1 MEDIE
6 QFREEL
12 HARVRVRASADSNFS
27 HSAFAEVCG
36 EMLEEAEEIFDF
48 EPCYFRGKGSR
59 NRNLA
64 VDGFAIDDADKSMRL
79 MIADFSGQ
87 LQARTITRTD
97 ARSAFGALIGFLDDS
112 IRGVVE
118 QTTEES
124 SPEHGLAR
132 ELRARSTGVS
142 RYRCFLVTDDIL
154 SERVR
159 DWPEGDVGG
168 VPVEYHIW
176 DAGRF
181 MRAQLSRTGRD
192 ELIVDFGEVVAG
204 GVPCLP
210 AAVDAGTYEGYLCV
224 LPGSA
229 LADIYERYGSRLL
242 EGNVRSFL
250 STAGGVNRGI
260 QQTLVQDPRMFF
272 AFNNG
277 ISATASSVRT
287 SDTLQG
293 SRITSATDFQIV
305 NGGQTTA
312 SLAHARRRAGADL
325 SAVYVQMKLSV
336 VSEEDAGALI
346 PFISRYSNSQNKV
359 SEADFFSNHEFHRQ
373 IEKISRRLR
382 APARSGSQIESF
394 WFYERAR
401 GQHSVELN
409 RRSAA
414 ERRRFELESPREQVI
429 TKTDLGKIEN
439 AWRRLPHEV
448 CRGAQKNFVRFA
460 EFVSKQWEQDPTRF
474 HDEYFRNAVSKIILF
489 RALEKLVPKEP
500 WYDGGYR
507 AQIVAYTI
515 AKLVDLI
522 EGEEGHGG
530 TRRLDLEA
538 IWKRQTLSP
547 ALIGQLRLIAAA
559 AHKVILNPDAGIQNV
574 GEWCKKEIAW
584 RRLQAVRVELLPEFA
599 DDLVDPEMVAG
610 RNRHAKTL
618 AGVDAGLDALKE
630 VIDFGSANWGA
641 LRAKAGAAR
650 AVTPG
655 EDKLLRVAAN
665 PGWQPTDRQAKD
677 LVRLRARLARDGIS

>member
-1 MEDIE
+1 M
-6 QFREEL
+6 
-12 HARVRVRASADSNFS
+12 
-27 HSAFAEVCG
+27 
-36 EMLEEAEEIFDF
+36 
-48 EPCYFRGKGSR
+48 
-59 NRNLA
+59 
-64 VDGFAIDDADKSMRL
+64 
-79 MIADFSGQ
+79 
-87 LQARTITRTD
+87 
-97 ARSAFGALIGFLDDS
+97 DDS

-118 QTTEES
+118 QATEES

-132 ELRARSTGVS
+132 ELRARSTAVS
-142 RYRCFLVTDDIL
+142 RYRCYLVTDDVL

-159 DWPEGDVGG
+159 DWPEGDIGG

-181 MRAQLSRTGRD
+181 MRAQQSRSGRD

-224 LPGSA
+224 LPGAA
-229 LADIYERYGSRLL
+229 LADIYEQYGSRLL

-250 STAGGVNRGI
+250 STSGGVNRGI
-260 QQTLVQDPRMFF
+260 QQTLQRDPRMFF

-277 ISATASSVRT
+277 ISATASSVQIDSTTR
-287 SDTLQG
+287 G
-293 SRITSATDFQIV
+293 ARITSATDFQIV

-312 SLAHARRRAGADL
+312 SLAHSRRRAGADL
-325 SAVYVQMKLSV
+325 SGVYVQMKLSV
-336 VSEEDAGALI
+336 VSEDDAGALI

-409 RRSAA
+409 RRSATD
-414 ERRRFELESPREQVI
+414 RRRFELEAPRDQVI
-429 TKTDLGKIEN
+429 TKTDLGKVEN

-448 CRGAQKNFVRFA
+448 SRGAQKNFVRFA
-460 EFVSKQWEQDPTRF
+460 EFIAKQWEQDATRF
-474 HDEYFRNAVSKIILF
+474 HDEYFKGAVAKVILF
-489 RALEKLVPKEP
+489 RTLERMVPKEP

-515 AKLVDLI
+515 AKLVDTI
-522 EGEEGHGG
+522 EGGDGQANL
-530 TRRLDLEA
+530 RRLDLET
-538 IWKRQTLSP
+538 IWKRQAPSL
-547 ALIGQLRLIAAA
+547 ALIDQLKLIAAA
-559 AHKVILNPDAGIQNV
+559 AHKIILNPDAGVQNV
-574 GEWCKKEIAW
+574 GEWCKKELAW
-584 RRLQAVRVELLPEFA
+584 KRLEAARVTLLPQ
-599 DDLVDPEMVAG
+599 LVDELIDTDAVAS
-610 RNRHAKTL
+610 RNRHARGL
-618 AGVDAGLDALKE
+618 ASVDAGLDALRE
-630 VIDFGSANWGA
+630 VLAFGSANWGA
-641 LRAKAGAAR
+641 LRAKAVAAN

-655 EDKLLRVAAN
+655 EDKLLRVAVN
-665 PGWQPTDRQAKD
+665 PGWQPTDRQAKE
-677 LVRLRARLARDGIS
+677 LVRLRARLAQDGLS